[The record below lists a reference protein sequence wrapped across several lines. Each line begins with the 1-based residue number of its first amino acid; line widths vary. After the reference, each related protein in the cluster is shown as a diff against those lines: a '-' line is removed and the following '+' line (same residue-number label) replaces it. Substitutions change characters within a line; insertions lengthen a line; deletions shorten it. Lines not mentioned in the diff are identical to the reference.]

1 MENSNSKSWFSGWL
15 GLLEFVFGDGAG
27 TVLFAKLLSMGVMV
41 GASAAVAAGDLVTD
55 AVDGEVDHEGGYGDG
70 DTDKEDE
77 GEALAGGLHN
87 ESDDLG
93 EVAVQIDLGNLSRR
107 RRRLRFGG
115 VSMLRGNH

>member
-55 AVDGEVDHEGGYGDG
+55 DCTMNQTTLGRLLFKLIWGICLGDG
-70 DTDKEDE
+70 
-77 GEALAGGLHN
+77 AG
-87 ESDDLG
+87 
-93 EVAVQIDLGNLSRR
+93 
-107 RRRLRFGG
+107 
-115 VSMLRGNH
+115 